1 VAKDRGRAAVIARMR
16 DIEGEPL
23 LTDEQLVVK
32 LKRGDRSAGDA
43 LMVRHQ
49 RLVARAVC
57 EVIHDLA
64 AVQDLIQEAFLKAF
78 RKIHLYDPNM
88 GRFTLWLTTIAR
100 HETVNHLRKLKRSR
114 LVLTEELAPLEE
126 PSPTDRPSQTISK
139 RETWTRVI
147 QIIRGFREPDRTI
160 LTKRILES
168 KPFNDIA
175 RLLGQPVDTV
185 KSIYYRTTAE
195 LREKAGF
202 AGP

>member
-1 VAKDRGRAAVIARMR
+1 
-16 DIEGEPL
+16 
-23 LTDEQLVVK
+23 
-32 LKRGDRSAGDA
+32 
-43 LMVRHQ
+43 
-49 RLVARAVC
+49 
-57 EVIHDLA
+57 
-64 AVQDLIQEAFLKAF
+64 
-78 RKIHLYDPNM
+78 
-88 GRFTLWLTTIAR
+88 
-100 HETVNHLRKLKRSR
+100 VNHLRKLKRSR

-126 PSPTDRPSQTISK
+126 PAPVDRPSQTISK
-139 RETWTRVI
+139 KETWTRVI